1 MSKINILPAKV
12 YNRIAAG
19 EVVERP
25 VSVVKELIE
34 NSIDAGATEIDI
46 YIENGGKES
55 IRVIDN
61 GCGIER
67 DDLQSA
73 FLPHATSK
81 ISTAEDLDGVLTL
94 GFRGEAIASIASV
107 SYTSISSRVQG
118 AKCYVL
124 RSAGGELEQI
134 EEVPGPYGTEVCV
147 EGLFFNAPVRYK
159 FLKTDKGE
167 ETEVTNLISRYIL
180 DNDQISFTYYADG
193 KKILQSFGDGMEEAL
208 INVYG
213 AATLRECFH
222 IDATLNGIR
231 VYGYI
236 GNQNFYKGNKSYQS
250 VFLNGRY
257 IVNGTIASAIA
268 GAYNDYLMKRQYPF
282 YVLHIDVPRDV
293 VDVNV
298 HPNKADVRFAD
309 NQIIYGSVFKIISSV
324 LDGNKKALE
333 YVVQDDDADSSLTEA
348 KKDVNVLPQKRRFI
362 KRDADDG
369 AKKLFGFST
378 FSYQEAQREI
388 EDCASSFKIPQ
399 KIEDASMLPQKNE
412 DASYEVKNNDLPFD
426 VPPKEENV
434 TRETT
439 REYSLHDSHNAT
451 DILEFGDVRI
461 QLLNAKGP
469 NRSVVTSDSVEFF
482 PVENRR
488 KTPHPFGAEKLV
500 KRYPK
505 LHFKRNRLTVDELN
519 RLKRLCFNIKGPGI
533 FGTELYQNNAMYEA
547 NKRYIEERNKQYIE
561 KNKKE
566 KELQGYIDVYTCR
579 YAGKL
584 FNTYLLF
591 EKDTDVFI
599 IDQHAA
605 HERLIF
611 NRLKKEI
618 NTRKIYKQTM
628 INPFE
633 IETSAFEGE
642 FLRERMD
649 DICEMGFDIYEEK
662 ENLFKVTAIPLDLAK
677 IKLNSFFNEIFGYI
691 NEYRKIELADLIKDK
706 LAAAACKAAVKGGMD
721 LTEDEIDELFQLMD
735 GDMGLKCPHG
745 RPVVIKMSKYEL
757 EKKFR
762 RKV

>member
-1 MSKINILPAKV
+1 MAKINILPAKV

-46 YIENGGKES
+46 HIENGGKES

-81 ISTAEDLDGVLTL
+81 ISTADDLDGVLTL

-107 SYTSISSRVQG
+107 SYTSITSRVQG

-167 ETEVTNLISRYIL
+167 ETEITNLISRYIL
-180 DNDQISFTYYADG
+180 DKEEISFTYYADG

-222 IDATLNGIR
+222 IDATLNGIH

-250 VFLNGRY
+250 IFLNGRY

-282 YVLHIDVPRDV
+282 YVLHIDVPRDI

-298 HPNKADVRFAD
+298 HPNKADVRFSD
-309 NQIIYGSVFKIISSV
+309 NQMIYGSVFKIISSV
-324 LDGNKKALE
+324 LDGNRKALD
-333 YVVQDDDADSSLTEA
+333 YVVQDENTGASTVEIKQQEIALPA
-348 KKDVNVLPQKRRFI
+348 KDRS
-362 KRDADDG
+362 
-369 AKKLFGFST
+369 AKHKTDEHSQKLFGFST
-378 FSYQEAQREI
+378 YSYEEAQREI
-388 EDCASSFKIPQ
+388 EDCTLSF
-399 KIEDASMLPQKNE
+399 DAPKKTD
-412 DASYEVKNNDLPFD
+412 DALSNTGNKDLPFN
-426 VPPKEENV
+426 VPPKTGNV
-434 TRETT
+434 TRETVKPFPLFGASN
-439 REYSLHDSHNAT
+439 ET
-451 DILEFGDVRI
+451 DVLEFGDLRI
-461 QLLNAKGP
+461 RIPNAKKP
-469 NRSVVTSDSVEFF
+469 SHPTVPTDSVQFF
-482 PVENRR
+482 EGGSHR
-488 KTPHPFGAEKLV
+488 KTPHPFGAEKLHN
-500 KRYPK
+500 RYPSIR
-505 LHFKRNRLTVDELN
+505 FTRNNLTVDELN
-519 RLKRLCFNIKGPGI
+519 RLKRICFNIKGPGI
-533 FGTELYQNNAMYEA
+533 FGTELYQNPALYEA
-547 NKRYIEERNKQYIE
+547 NKRYIEDRNQKYIERNH
-561 KNKKE
+561 KE
-566 KELQGYIDVYTCR
+566 KELQGYIDIYTCR

-611 NRLKKEI
+611 NRLKEGMD
-618 NTRKIYKQTM
+618 TRKIYKQTM
-628 INPFE
+628 LAPFE
-633 IETSAFEGE
+633 IKTSAFEAG
-642 FLRERMD
+642 FLREHLD
-649 DICEMGFDIYEEK
+649 DIREMGFDISEGE
-662 ENLFKVTAIPLDLAK
+662 ENLFKVTAVPLDLAT
-677 IKLNSFFNEIFGYI
+677 IKLNVFFNEIFGYI
-691 NEYRKIELADLIKDK
+691 NEYRKIKLSDLVRDK
-706 LAAAACKAAVKGGMD
+706 LAAAACKAAVKGGND
-721 LTEDEIDELFQLMD
+721 LTEYEIDDLFQLMD

-745 RPVVIKMSKYEL
+745 RPVVVKMSKYDL

>member
-34 NSIDAGATEIDI
+34 NAIDAGATEIDI
-46 YIENGGKES
+46 HIENGGKES

-81 ISTAEDLDGVLTL
+81 ISTADDLDGVLTL
-94 GFRGEAIASIASV
+94 GFRGEAIASIAAV
-107 SYTSISSRVQG
+107 SYTSITSRVQG

-124 RSAGGELEQI
+124 RSAGGELEKI

-167 ETEVTNLISRYIL
+167 ETEITNLISRYIL
-180 DNDQISFTYYADG
+180 DKEEISFTYYADG

-222 IDATLNGIR
+222 IDATLNGIH

-282 YVLHIDVPRDV
+282 YVLHIDVPRDI

-298 HPNKADVRFAD
+298 HPNKADVRFSD
-309 NQIIYGSVFKIISSV
+309 NQMIYGSVFKIISSV
-324 LDGNKKALE
+324 LDGNRKALD
-333 YVVQDDDADSSLTEA
+333 YVVQDDDTGATSVEA
-348 KKDVNVLPQKRRFI
+348 RQQEIDAPPKRNFI
-362 KRDADDG
+362 KRKTDDRTQ
-369 AKKLFGFST
+369 KLFGFST
-378 FSYQEAQREI
+378 YTYEEAQQGI
-388 EDCASSFKIPQ
+388 EDCASSFNFSK
-399 KIEDASMLPQKNE
+399 KSEDSPSETENK
-412 DASYEVKNNDLPFD
+412 DLPFN
-426 VPPKEENV
+426 VPPKEGNA
-434 TRETT
+434 TRETVKAFSFFDALDET
-439 REYSLHDSHNAT
+439 ELLR
-451 DILEFGDVRI
+451 FGDETIR
-461 QLLNAKGP
+461 LANAKRP
-469 NRSVVTSDSVEFF
+469 NQPVDSTESVELFKGADH
-482 PVENRR
+482 R

-500 KRYPK
+500 HRYPT
-505 LHFKRNRLTVDELN
+505 LRFNRNNLTMDELN

-533 FGTELYQNNAMYEA
+533 FGTELYINNAMYEA
-547 NKRYIEERNKQYIE
+547 NKRYIEEKNQKYIE
-561 KNKKE
+561 KNHKE

-611 NRLKKEI
+611 NRLKEAMD
-618 NTRKIYKQTM
+618 TRKIYKQTM
-628 INPFE
+628 LAPFD
-633 IETSAFEGE
+633 IKTSAFEGN
-642 FLRERMD
+642 FLREHLK
-649 DICEMGFDIYEEK
+649 DIREMGFDIFEGEE
-662 ENLFKVTAIPLDLAK
+662 NQFKVTAIPLDLDN
-677 IKLNSFFNEIFGYI
+677 IKLNAFFNEIFGYI
-691 NEYRKIELADLIKDK
+691 NEYRKIKLSDLVRDK
-706 LAAAACKAAVKGGMD
+706 LAAAACRAAVKGGND
-721 LTEDEIDELFQLMD
+721 LTEYEIDELFQLMD

-745 RPVVIKMSKYEL
+745 RPVVVKMSKYDL